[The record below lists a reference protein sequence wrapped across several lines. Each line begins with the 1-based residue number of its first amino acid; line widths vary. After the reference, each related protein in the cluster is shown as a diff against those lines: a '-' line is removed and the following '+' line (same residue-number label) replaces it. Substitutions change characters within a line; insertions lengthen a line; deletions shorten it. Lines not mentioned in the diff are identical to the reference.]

1 VERKAQY
8 DDAMIR
14 LLGLLGDEGYL
25 VPGGPAET
33 DELVQGLKLRGK
45 RVLDVGSGLGGPA
58 CHLAKQHRAVVTGID
73 IEPRLVSQARKRAE
87 TRGLQTRAT
96 FMLVQPGQLPFPDES
111 FDVIISTGNLSR
123 LAAASAMFAECFR
136 VLAPSGTLR
145 AIAWTAA
152 PGNSGDGSCSF
163 SGSGC
168 LAGDLTS
175 PETCAQLLAEA
186 GFSDIRVEDDTPNC
200 LQQCSAEHR
209 TMQGDLYPRMVA
221 ELGQPEAD
229 RLVGFWQ
236 SLVDGFENGELMQT
250 RCYASKPDQGK
261 RGLKGLFGG

>member
-1 VERKAQY
+1 VEKNTHY
-8 DDAMIR
+8 DKAMIH

-73 IEPRLVSQARKRAE
+73 VEPRLVRQARERAE
-87 TRGLQTRAT
+87 TLGLQTRAT

-123 LAAASAMFAECFR
+123 IAAASALFAECFR
-136 VLAPSGTLR
+136 VLAPNGTLR
-145 AIAWTAA
+145 GIAWTAA
-152 PGNSGDGSCSF
+152 PGSSGNGSCSF
-163 SGSGC
+163 SGTGC
-168 LAGDLTS
+168 LAGDLAS
-175 PETCAQLLAEA
+175 PEACAQLLAEA
-186 GFSDIRVEDDTPNC
+186 GFSDIRVEDDTPKC
-200 LQQCSAEHR
+200 LQQCSAEHDA
-209 TMQGDLYPRMVA
+209 MQGDLYPRMVT
-221 ELGQPEAD
+221 ELGQQEAD
-229 RLVGFWQ
+229 RLVSFWQ
-236 SLVDGFENGELMQT
+236 SLVDGFGTGELTQT
-250 RCYASKPDQGK
+250 RCYANKPGQGS